1 MTSSSIYKV
10 KKKYSHLGDGVMLV
24 ELEKGSNGLGIS
36 LAGHK
41 DRNKMACFVC
51 GVNPKGA
58 AYKNGNIKV
67 GDEILEVNG
76 HVLHGRCHLNASAII
91 KGLPGPL
98 FKVIVLR

>member
-1 MTSSSIYKV
+1 MKNGFSSYVSDKV
-10 KKKYSHLGDGVMLV
+10 KKKYGHLGDGVMLI

-67 GDEILEVNG
+67 GDEILEVNMKSIFYFRFFFFF
-76 HVLHGRCHLNASAII
+76 V
-91 KGLPGPL
+91 K
-98 FKVIVLR
+98 